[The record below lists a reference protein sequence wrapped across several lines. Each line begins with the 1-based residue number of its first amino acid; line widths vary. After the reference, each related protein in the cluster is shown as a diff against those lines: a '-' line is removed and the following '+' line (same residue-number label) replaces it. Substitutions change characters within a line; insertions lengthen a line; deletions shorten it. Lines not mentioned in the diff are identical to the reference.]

1 VSPSIRLDEDIA
13 LNSGPVGLTS
23 PETYELWSR
32 LKLDYVYD
40 NTRSRGLNLRHGTR
54 LKIFVE
60 GFYEFESENPTML
73 VFGADIRNYTKIH
86 KQIIWANRLAWSSS
100 MGDQKLLY
108 YLGGV
113 DNWLF
118 PKFNN
123 DMQISQNQNYAYQ
136 SIGTNMRGF
145 QQNIR
150 NGNSFVTLNTEIR
163 WPVFQY
169 FVNKPLKSE
178 FLKEFQLVGFGDL
191 GTAWTGMNPYSKDN
205 NLNIQRLGSSPLVV
219 TLRSQKEPFVGGV
232 GYGLRTK
239 LWGYFVRADWAW
251 GIEEG
256 RMNDKSRFYIS
267 LNLDF

>member
-1 VSPSIRLDEDIA
+1 
-13 LNSGPVGLTS
+13 
-23 PETYELWSR
+23 
-32 LKLDYVYD
+32 
-40 NTRSRGLNLRHGTR
+40 
-54 LKIFVE
+54 
-60 GFYEFESENPTML
+60 
-73 VFGADIRNYTKIH
+73 
-86 KQIIWANRLAWSSS
+86 
-100 MGDQKLLY
+100 
-108 YLGGV
+108 
-113 DNWLF
+113 
-118 PKFNN
+118 
-123 DMQISQNQNYAYQ
+123 
-136 SIGTNMRGF
+136 MRGF

-150 NGNSFVTLNTEIR
+150 NGNSFVTWNTEIR

-178 FLKEFQLVGFGDL
+178 FLKQFQLVGFGDL

-205 NLNIQRLGSSPLVV
+205 NLNIERLGSSPLVV